1 MTALLQSL
9 RHAARQLRRAPS
21 FTLIAIL
28 TLALGIG
35 ANTAIFSV
43 VYTAFLRPLPFD
55 DGERLVRVYEAARGQ
70 LSTLSPSNFADFAT
84 QSRLVR
90 DLSAYYS
97 DELALTGVGVPERVQ
112 VGRVTA
118 DAFDA
123 LRVQPALGR
132 LFTDDE
138 SRVGGPKAVL
148 LAHALWTR
156 RFGGA
161 RDIVGQQVR
170 LDGVSYQ
177 VIGVMPE
184 GFTFPRESQLWM
196 PLAFTS
202 EELATQRGA
211 HYLSAVGR
219 LRDGATLAAA
229 DLELR
234 AIAQRLER
242 AYPAQ
247 NTDVS
252 ARVLTFRDAA
262 VGDSRRALF
271 VLLGAVGFLLL
282 VACANVANLLLAR
295 AGKRSQEFAVRIAL
309 GAGRGRLALDI
320 MTEGVLL
327 AILGGVV
334 GVLLAVWGLPL
345 ITAAIGSSYPALARA
360 QLDWP
365 VLLYTLAIALATA
378 TLFAA
383 GPALVASR
391 PTLVA
396 AALRGVV
403 SGAGRRTAGWRLRGT
418 LVAAETALAVTL
430 LAGAGL
436 LLKSFSKLSSV
447 EPGFDPRGVWTL
459 ELSLPDAEYPPER
472 SRQFYSQLLER
483 TRALPGV
490 HAAGGSTLLPLQGG
504 SYRLTYHTVDGV
516 PEPTGRE
523 RVTDVRIVTDDYF
536 RATGMRIV
544 RGRPLLPT
552 DRDGAPRAVVVNE
565 ALAHALWP
573 GQDPIGHRL
582 EVGSRFGL
590 EGERGGG
597 EVVGVVADVRELDL
611 ATPPRPGV
619 FLAHRQFPVNG
630 MSLVVRADDPPS
642 IRRPLLEQ
650 IAALDPN
657 LPVANERT
665 LDALARESITEPRL
679 YATLLSAF
687 AITALVMAAVGI
699 YGVMAVVIGQR
710 TREIGI
716 RMALGARAADVV
728 RLVVGQ
734 GTGLAAIGALAG
746 LAVAFPLTRLMRDLL
761 YDVAPADPL
770 VFTGVAVVLVLTALL
785 AAWLPA
791 RRAAKVDPM
800 TALRAE

>member
-1 MTALLQSL
+1 
-9 RHAARQLRRAPS
+9 
-21 FTLIAIL
+21 
-28 TLALGIG
+28 
-35 ANTAIFSV
+35 
-43 VYTAFLRPLPFD
+43 
-55 DGERLVRVYEAARGQ
+55 
-70 LSTLSPSNFADFAT
+70 
-84 QSRLVR
+84 
-90 DLSAYYS
+90 
-97 DELALTGVGVPERVQ
+97 
-112 VGRVTA
+112 
-118 DAFDA
+118 
-123 LRVQPALGR
+123 
-132 LFTDDE
+132 
-138 SRVGGPKAVL
+138 
-148 LAHALWTR
+148 
-156 RFGGA
+156 
-161 RDIVGQQVR
+161 
-170 LDGVSYQ
+170 
-177 VIGVMPE
+177 
-184 GFTFPRESQLWM
+184 
-196 PLAFTS
+196 
-202 EELATQRGA
+202 
-211 HYLSAVGR
+211 
-219 LRDGATLAAA
+219 
-229 DLELR
+229 
-234 AIAQRLER
+234 
-242 AYPAQ
+242 
-247 NTDVS
+247 
-252 ARVLTFRDAA
+252 
-262 VGDSRRALF
+262 
-271 VLLGAVGFLLL
+271 
-282 VACANVANLLLAR
+282 
-295 AGKRSQEFAVRIAL
+295 VRIAL

-327 AILGGVV
+327 ALVGGVV

-345 ITAAIGSSYPALARA
+345 ITAALGSSYPALAQA

-403 SGAGRRTAGWRLRGT
+403 TGAGRRTAGWRLRGT

-459 ELSLPDAEYPPER
+459 ELSLPEAEYPPAR
-472 SRQFYSQLLER
+472 ARQFYAQLLER
-483 TRALPGV
+483 ARALPGV
-490 HAAGGSTLLPLQGG
+490 QAAGGSTILPLQGNT
-504 SYRLTYHTVDGV
+504 YRLTFSTVDGA
-516 PEPTGRE
+516 PEPAGRE
-523 RVTDVRIVTDDYF
+523 RVADVRIVTDDYF

-552 DRDGAPRAVVVNE
+552 DREGAPRAVVVNE
-565 ALAHALWP
+565 ALANALWP
-573 GQDPIGHRL
+573 GQDPLGHRL

-590 EGERGGG
+590 GEERGGG
-597 EVVGVVADVRELDL
+597 EVVGVVADVHELDL

-619 FLAHRQFPVNG
+619 FLAHRQFPVG
-630 MSLVVRADDPPS
+630 AMSLVVRGDDPPS
-642 IRRPLLEQ
+642 LRRPLLAQ

-657 LPVANERT
+657 LPVSNERT

-679 YATLLSAF
+679 YATLLTAF

-728 RLVVGQ
+728 RLVVTQ
-734 GTGLAAIGALAG
+734 GTGLAALGALAG

-770 VFTGVAVVLVLTALL
+770 VFTAVAAVLVVTALL

-791 RRAAKVDPM
+791 RRAARVDPM